1 MFTLHLHLEILKP
14 SPTHSEEQ
22 EAHQLC
28 VCASLSSLYPLQD
41 CNVVCESVSHY
52 KLHVRHWKHKEML
65 GVIFEPGTS
74 DVDHQS

>member
-14 SPTHSEEQ
+14 SPTHYEEQ

-41 CNVVCESVSHY
+41 CNVVSESVSHY

-74 DVDHQS
+74 DVDHQP